1 MSEETNVMKVDSEKR
16 SSRCISEI
24 SENGKEQRKRTYS
37 RDTYTYS
44 WCGRDDSFNIWK
56 INIIYKTKI
65 KNKLNIHSLQRITRV
80 NKLIYISFIF
90 L

>member
-16 SSRCISEI
+16 SSRCVFEI
-24 SENGKEQRKRTYS
+24 SENGKEQRKR
-37 RDTYTYS
+37 TYS

-80 NKLIYISFIF
+80 NKLIYISSIF